1 MQKGSKLLTPLL
13 VLVLCL
19 GLVAGGNIAEDEQPS
34 DEVVGNDWRVTGVVR
49 ASGIITRSGEDITVL
64 VCVHAED
71 ATFYYDSEEQVLF
84 DFVDYP
90 VAIQGDPWECYQ
102 SIDFSDHNDDGN
114 SDVTMI
120 FEENGDATQMVW
132 FWDADA
138 EAYVFQTEESSALP
152 NGDPYQ

>member
-19 GLVAGGNIAEDEQPS
+19 GLVACGNIAEDEQPS

-49 ASGIITRSGEDITVL
+49 DSGIITRSGEDIAVL
-64 VCVHAED
+64 VCVHAGD
-71 ATFYYDSEEQVLF
+71 AIFYYDSEEQVLF

-90 VAIQGDPWECYQ
+90 VAIQGDPWESYQ

-138 EAYVFQTEESSALP
+138 EVYVFQTEESSVEKSKY
-152 NGDPYQ
+152 G

>member
-1 MQKGSKLLTPLL
+1 M
-13 VLVLCL
+13 
-19 GLVAGGNIAEDEQPS
+19 
-34 DEVVGNDWRVTGVVR
+34 
-49 ASGIITRSGEDITVL
+49 
-64 VCVHAED
+64 CVHAED
-71 ATFYYDSEEQVLF
+71 AIFYYDSEEQELI

-90 VAIQGDPWECYQ
+90 VAIQGDPWESYQ

-138 EAYVFQTEESSALP
+138 EVYVFQTEESSVEKSKY
-152 NGDPYQ
+152 G